1 MTIDVEVLSEA
12 YIVLK
17 QYIPEKDRQEAA
29 DNLMSII
36 VDMMGDKELKEFG
49 STDSL
54 LKKALKEYSYDDED
68 EDKDESGY
76 DDYDDE

>member
-54 LKKALKEYSYDDED
+54 LKKALKEYSYDDDED
-68 EDKDESGY
+68 EDKDDY